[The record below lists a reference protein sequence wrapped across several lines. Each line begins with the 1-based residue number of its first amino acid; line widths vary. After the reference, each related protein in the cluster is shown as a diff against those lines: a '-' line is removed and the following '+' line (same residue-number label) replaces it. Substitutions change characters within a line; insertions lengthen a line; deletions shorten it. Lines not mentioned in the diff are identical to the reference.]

1 MKKTFVCIRNI
12 SRMHPHVI
20 LVCICMLPI
29 CYSCV
34 FVFNRMLL
42 VSIRML
48 LVGTRMLSVCYSHV
62 TGMYTC
68 GVLVRDPLF
77 FSRKSKRPF
86 SNRLWKQVTQ
96 AMALKVSNKR
106 NENTC
111 KDVSILLRN
120 LKLTLFYVMKP
131 DDLKSTMPILKSVGG
146 QGCGG
151 MEAKGLKPP

>member
-34 FVFNRMLL
+34 LVFNRMLL

-86 SNRLWKQVTQ
+86 SNRL
-96 AMALKVSNKR
+96 
-106 NENTC
+106 
-111 KDVSILLRN
+111 
-120 LKLTLFYVMKP
+120 
-131 DDLKSTMPILKSVGG
+131 
-146 QGCGG
+146 
-151 MEAKGLKPP
+151 

>member
-29 CYSCV
+29 CYSSV

-68 GVLVRDPLF
+68 GVLVIEIHY
-77 FSRKSKRPF
+77 FSVENLSVL
-86 SNRLWKQVTQ
+86 SVTDFE
-96 AMALKVSNKR
+96 SR
-106 NENTC
+106 
-111 KDVSILLRN
+111 
-120 LKLTLFYVMKP
+120 
-131 DDLKSTMPILKSVGG
+131 
-146 QGCGG
+146 
-151 MEAKGLKPP
+151 